1 MSDPTEHLRKE
12 RIVSIQDSDNSRQ
25 ALQSR
30 VGQTWNT
37 SELQENFEA
46 LGFLAPYIVVRRKV
60 DQIKGSMEFCISD
73 GERVYH
79 SFEPE

>member
-1 MSDPTEHLRKE
+1 MADETEQLRKE

-30 VGQTWNT
+30 VGRTWNT
-37 SELQENFEA
+37 TELQEDFEP
-46 LGFLAPYIVVRRKV
+46 LGFLAPYIVVRRKG
-60 DQIKGSMEFCISD
+60 DQVKGSMEFCESD

-79 SFEPE
+79 SFEPD

>member
-1 MSDPTEHLRKE
+1 MSDPTEQLRKE
-12 RIVSIQDSDNSRQ
+12 RIVEITKADNSRT
-25 ALQSR
+25 ALETR

-37 SELQENFEA
+37 SELQEDFEP
-46 LGFLAPYIVVRRKV
+46 LGFLSPYIVVRRKA
-60 DQIKGSMEFCISD
+60 DQIKGSLEFCNSD